1 MKPCFKNLNT
11 VYAVLDYI
19 SMYQHKDVSD
29 DWKNSVIYRLF
40 NIAIPK
46 LMAGTPSVSL
56 SKKYWRL
63 ELDEKGNAHI
73 YVNRK
78 TIREHPL
85 LKAVVAFGGKPDK
98 ESVIG
103 NVVAKIF
110 AARLNQPIGD
120 SITGLYREDFFSLS
134 YSMRAMLTSI
144 KLDDDVIFANED
156 YHYFTIYVILV
167 DAIILEYY
175 FRKNMPS
182 SISIKEK
189 TNW

>member
-1 MKPCFKNLNT
+1 
-11 VYAVLDYI
+11 
-19 SMYQHKDVSD
+19 MYQHKDVSD